1 MQYLVNA
8 KGGVNINACEAA
20 LVQLPFSRDYSHSFL
35 LYALQCCTCFCLL
48 TYIYADEINSLLC
61 ILLICKYCDLISH

>member
-20 LVQLPFSRDYSHSFL
+20 LVQLPFL
-35 LYALQCCTCFCLL
+35 KITLILFC
-48 TYIYADEINSLLC
+48 YMRYNVV
-61 ILLICKYCDLISH
+61 LISVC